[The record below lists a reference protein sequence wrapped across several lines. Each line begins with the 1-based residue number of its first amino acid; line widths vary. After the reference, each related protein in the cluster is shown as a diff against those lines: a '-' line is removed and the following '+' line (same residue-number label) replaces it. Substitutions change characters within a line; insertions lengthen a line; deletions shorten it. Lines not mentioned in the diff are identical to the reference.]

1 MGIYRRKKISWDD
14 SLPVLSKTNKNT
26 KGVIL
31 LVQIVKHHIK
41 YIEIHGID
49 EVVLMTRSDHQKL
62 HRRLRKEGKLNIPVE
77 KLNIIS
83 QRASLRDPAV
93 IHSNDLEDEY
103 KKQMELKNKRYEH
116 KSSSIKE
123 HPVKIT
129 FDNAVEMI
137 ESVAKSVNGGVRV
150 CVPNSWIGR
159 RVAVVK
165 LEELNK

>member
-1 MGIYRRKKISWDD
+1 M
-14 SLPVLSKTNKNT
+14 
-26 KGVIL
+26 IL

-49 EVVLMTRSDHQKL
+49 EVILMTRSDHQKL

-83 QRASLRDPAV
+83 QRASLRDPAI
-93 IHSNDLEDEY
+93 IHSNGLEEEY
-103 KKQMELKNKRYEH
+103 NKQMELKKMRYEH
-116 KSSSIKE
+116 KTTSTKE
-123 HPVKIT
+123 HAVKII

-137 ESVAKSVNGGVRV
+137 ENVAKPVNGGVQV

-165 LEELNK
+165 LKD